1 MYIEQNVESA
11 EIWRGAQRRRT
22 EDIAKWLSHFL
33 KRSEKMPGAEIARNP
48 LKPRLTLAHASAIAV
63 IAFAAVTSVSAV
75 VHQKN
80 TPHVVQRPV
89 GPMAAVNGR

>member
-1 MYIEQNVESA
+1 MHNEHNVESA
-11 EIWRGAQRRRT
+11 EIWRAAQRRRT
-22 EDIAKWLSHFL
+22 EDIAKWLSHFQ
-33 KRSEKMPGAEIARNP
+33 KRSEKMPSADITRTP
-48 LKPRLTLAHASAIAV
+48 FKPRLALAHALAIAV

-80 TPHVVQRPV
+80 TPQVVQSPT